1 PSSPSQF
8 ASQNGSGNSALLSQ
22 QVRRMRQN
30 PAASPSSAN
39 GYRSD
44 GSDSMAVDSPRGAFA
59 RPAGE
64 PANGAEPNGATFG
77 GAGSMTRRNA
87 FLDTIDPAI
96 RRKVEAAQVYFL
108 EYYVDHLTYI
118 ANRRRRLE
126 DFKNAIRSVQTTRQ
140 HVQDSWNNHCSSESS
155 ILRRRRNRTREREFD
170 ILAQIGQGGY
180 GQVFLAR
187 KRDTGEVCAL
197 KKMAK
202 NLLVK
207 LGEVQHI
214 LTERDI
220 LRTSKS
226 EWLVR
231 LLYSFQDQ
239 QSLYLAMEYVP
250 GGDVRTLLNQN
261 GILRHQIAR
270 FYIAE
275 MLVAVAALHSF
286 GYFHRDLKPENFLV
300 DSTGHIKLTDFG
312 LSHGHLSRP
321 TLEAMKKKLD
331 KVKDQ
336 EVVYHSSNEKRS
348 FYKNMRQ
355 DEMPRAYSIV
365 GSPDYMAPEIL
376 YTSLAMDQQKK
387 NKKKPQSAEA
397 ASAQLGDAHLGYDFR
412 VDYWSLGCI
421 LYEFLA
427 SYAPFTGASADD
439 VWRNVYHWSK
449 AFHHPEFDTQ
459 EAEDN
464 MHPEAW
470 DFITRLVS
478 HRSERLCSVNEAAAH
493 PYFRGMSLSNLR
505 ATEQP
510 PFVPELQ
517 SETDKAYFDDF
528 SNPNDME
535 LYRDVYNKRKELDSL
550 VDGQQAPDAVDPA
563 AFIGFTYRHNRVNR
577 NF

>member
-1 PSSPSQF
+1 MAASPNSQF
-8 ASQNGSGNSALLSQ
+8 SPQTAGGNAALLSQ
-22 QVRRMRQN
+22 QVRRMRHN
-30 PAASPSSAN
+30 PVATGRAESNDS
-39 GYRSD
+39 G
-44 GSDSMAVDSPRGAFA
+44 DSMVVDNNE
-59 RPAGE
+59 AG
-64 PANGAEPNGATFG
+64 TYG

-108 EYYVDHLTYI
+108 EYYVDHLTYV

-126 DFKNAIRSVQTTRQ
+126 DFKNAIRSVRTSAQ
-140 HVQDSWNNHCSSESS
+140 HVQDSWHSHCLNESA

-202 NLLVK
+202 KLLVK
-207 LGEVQHI
+207 LGEVEHI

-226 EWLVR
+226 DWLVK

-239 QSLYLAMEYVP
+239 SFLYLAMEYVP

-275 MLVAVAALHSF
+275 MLVAVSALHTF
-286 GYFHRDLKPENFLV
+286 GYCHRDLKPENFLV
-300 DSTGHIKLTDFG
+300 DATGHIKLTDFG
-312 LSHGHLSRP
+312 LSHGHLSRV
-321 TLEAMKKKLD
+321 TFEAMRRKLD
-331 KVKDQ
+331 RVKDQ
-336 EVVYHSSNEKRS
+336 DVIYHSSSEKRS
-348 FYKNMRQ
+348 FYKTMRQ
-355 DEMPRAYSIV
+355 DDMPRAYSIV

-376 YTSLAMDQQKK
+376 YTSLVMDH
-387 NKKKPQSAEA
+387 KKKKQQQASRDGSSTTPSSQNSEA
-397 ASAQLGDAHLGYDFR
+397 SSYRLNDANLGYDFR

-427 SYAPFTGASADD
+427 SYAPFTGPTPDD
-439 VWRNVYHWSK
+439 VWRNVYHWNK
-449 AFHHPEFDTQ
+449 AFQRPEFESK

-464 MHPEAW
+464 LKPEAW
-470 DFITRLVS
+470 DLICRLVA
-478 HRSERLCSVNEAAAH
+478 HRDERLCSLNEASIH

-517 SETDKAYFDDF
+517 SDTDKAYFDDF
-528 SNPNDME
+528 SNPDDME

-550 VDGQQAPDAVDPA
+550 VDGQNGSDGVDPV
-563 AFIGFTYRHNRVNR
+563 AFIGFTYRHNRHNR

>member
-1 PSSPSQF
+1 MADRLAQGTDYEQDRAQHMPFAPADGMIYHMFSSPGSQQPQQSQQAHYQQHQQHPQPPQHQVMMQPPQHPQPPQHQVMMQQPTHSIHQAI
-8 ASQNGSGNSALLSQ
+8 ASQNASVGKLMAQAGGGGTNSAGLAAAQ
-22 QVRRMRQN
+22 QMRRKRQN
-30 PAASPSSAN
+30 HGA
-39 GYRSD
+39 D
-44 GSDSMAVDSPRGAFA
+44 GHSGGEAMAVEA
-59 RPAGE
+59 
-64 PANGAEPNGATFG
+64 
-77 GAGSMTRRNA
+77 AGSMTRRNA

-118 ANRRRRLE
+118 ANRRRRLG
-126 DFKNAIRSVQTTRQ
+126 DFKNAIRSVHTTRQ
-140 HVQDSWNNHCSSESS
+140 HVQDSWSSHCMNESS

-202 NLLVK
+202 QLLVK

-226 EWLVR
+226 EWLVK

-300 DSTGHIKLTDFG
+300 DANGHIKLTDFG

-331 KVKDQ
+331 RVKDQ
-336 EVVYHSSNEKRS
+336 EIIYHSSSEKRS

-355 DEMPRAYSIV
+355 DDMPRAYSIV

-376 YTSLAMDQQKK
+376 YTSLAMDQQR
-387 NKKKPQSAEA
+387 KKKPA
-397 ASAQLGDAHLGYDFR
+397 A
-412 VDYWSLGCI
+412 
-421 LYEFLA
+421 
-427 SYAPFTGASADD
+427 P
-439 VWRNVYHWSK
+439 
-449 AFHHPEFDTQ
+449 
-459 EAEDN
+459 
-464 MHPEAW
+464 
-470 DFITRLVS
+470 
-478 HRSERLCSVNEAAAH
+478 
-493 PYFRGMSLSNLR
+493 
-505 ATEQP
+505 QP
-510 PFVPELQ
+510 L
-517 SETDKAYFDDF
+517 
-528 SNPNDME
+528 
-535 LYRDVYNKRKELDSL
+535 
-550 VDGQQAPDAVDPA
+550 
-563 AFIGFTYRHNRVNR
+563 
-577 NF
+577 